1 MPICTRCGF
10 RNVEG
15 ARFCGN
21 CGTQVS
27 VVAIPN
33 PPTDVKRFHS
43 PFAVEFDPS
52 TVSESVKESLRN
64 NIELLD
70 DLGKKHVLQIY
81 KVALRSVLAGRDL
94 RMLSTALIEI
104 AGMSSNRAADI
115 ARSLHNKA
123 TEQINR
129 ERTVSLGI
137 THAIWI
143 YANAPCMKDPW
154 CDCPTAADI
163 RQDSAHRAANGKK
176 YEIAKGLFVDGKWT
190 RPGVEEGC
198 KCASKAVLPW
208 TTPGDAKP
216 SAAMALRYRKCAEQG
231 DAIAQYNLGLDS
243 VTGRGVAQDYLQ
255 AYFWFDLAASGKP
268 QADLTKLAVE
278 AREEAASHLS
288 PADLSRAQARAQKW
302 VEGHPPKL
310 YAPEEE

>member
-1 MPICTRCGF
+1 
-10 RNVEG
+10 
-15 ARFCGN
+15 
-21 CGTQVS
+21 
-27 VVAIPN
+27 VAIPN

-43 PFAVEFDPS
+43 PLAVEFDPS

-104 AGMSSNRAADI
+104 AGMSRDRAADI

-129 ERTVSLGI
+129 ERQSSLGI
-137 THAIWI
+137 AHAIWM
-143 YANAPCMKDPW
+143 YANAPCMKDPRH
-154 CDCPTAADI
+154 PVAANI
-163 RQDSAHRAANGKK
+163 RQDSAHRAADGKR
-176 YEIAKGLFVDGKWT
+176 YDLSKGLLVDGKWT

-198 KCASKAVLPW
+198 KCVSRAVLPW
-208 TTPGDAKP
+208 TTPADAKP
-216 SAAMALRYRKCAEQG
+216 SAAMALWYRKCAEQG

-243 VTGRGVAQDYLQ
+243 VTGRGVPQDYVQ
-255 AYFWFDLAASGKP
+255 AYFWFDLAAAGKP

-278 AREEAASHLS
+278 AREEVASHLS
-288 PADLSRAQARAQKW
+288 PADLSRAQERTRKW